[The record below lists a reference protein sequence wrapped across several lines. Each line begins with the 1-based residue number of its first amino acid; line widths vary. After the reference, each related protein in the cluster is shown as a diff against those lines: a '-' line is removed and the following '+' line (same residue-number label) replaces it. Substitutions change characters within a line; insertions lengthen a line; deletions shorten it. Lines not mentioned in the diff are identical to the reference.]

1 MLGIVKYSVVGLG
14 LVLGACVA
22 PQQTATLT
30 QEQSGSLAVT
40 GRTAVIE
47 SAFTFARRDRLA
59 GRPAEAARAIAQVEF
74 IAVDLATNQAW
85 TRLSPL
91 ASVNFIGA
99 RREWR
104 AALGIPE
111 SAAPQAVIDALV
123 DTNMGLANNDRGR
136 ALASLPAATFPLGGA
151 ATLERLNALPALPLT
166 ARATAFA
173 QTEASRMEGN

>member
-1 MLGIVKYSVVGLG
+1 MLAIVRYSVVCLG
-14 LVLGACVA
+14 LVLGACAA

-30 QEQSGSLAVT
+30 QGQPGSLAAS
-40 GRTAVIE
+40 GRTAIIE
-47 SAFTFARRDRLA
+47 SAFTFAHRERLA

-74 IAVDLATNQAW
+74 VAVDLATNQAW

-91 ASVNFIGA
+91 AALNFQGA

-111 SAAPQAVIDALV
+111 SAAPQAVIDALI
-123 DTNMGLANNDRGR
+123 DTNMGLVNNDRGR
-136 ALASLPAATFPLGGA
+136 AMASLPAAVFPLGGA
-151 ATLERLNALPALPLT
+151 ATLARLNALPALPLT

-173 QTEASRMEGN
+173 QNEAARMEGN

>member
-1 MLGIVKYSVVGLG
+1 MHAIIKYAVIGLG

-22 PQQTATLT
+22 PQQTATLP
-30 QEQSGSLAVT
+30 QEQSGSLAGS
-40 GRTAVIE
+40 GRTAIIE
-47 SAFTFARRDRLA
+47 SAFTFAQRDRLA

-91 ASVNFIGA
+91 AALNFQGA

-104 AALGIPE
+104 AALGIPD
-111 SAAPQAVIDALV
+111 SAAPQAVIDALI
-123 DTNMGLANNDRGR
+123 DTHMGLTNNDRGR
-136 ALASLPAATFPLGGA
+136 AMASLPAAIFPLGGA
-151 ATLERLNALPALPLT
+151 ATLARLNALPALPLT